1 MMVTYFIT
9 LFLMF
14 VVLVMGGVLGY
25 VFKDQVG
32 QIFSPGFG
40 QKCWSET
47 TFVDFNLEAPP
58 FCQTALSFLPN
69 FSQPKQNWADSGTPK
84 MHVNKHMEHPVLL
97 SIYVVGMFTYV

>member
-14 VVLVMGGVLGY
+14 VVLVIGGVLGY

-40 QKCWSET
+40 QKLYRVTMLVRDYIC
-47 TFVDFNLEAPP
+47 
-58 FCQTALSFLPN
+58 
-69 FSQPKQNWADSGTPK
+69 
-84 MHVNKHMEHPVLL
+84 
-97 SIYVVGMFTYV
+97 